1 MASGPISH
9 GEAMA
14 GVGHE
19 AEVRLEL
26 ERVLQSPPFRSSKRS
41 QQFLR
46 YVVEQALG
54 GHLENLK
61 ERVIGM
67 EVFERK
73 SSYDTSED
81 ATVRVA
87 ANEVRKRLAQC
98 YLEGPAAGVRI
109 QLPAGSYV
117 PEFTSGALAAT
128 ARLGAGRNWWW
139 AAAGGLAVLLAVWGG
154 WWATRGVG
162 PFERFWEPLVK
173 SPQPVLVCL
182 ANPMVFVQP
191 AQLHPEYRYEQRN
204 GAAPRSEAARQKGP
218 LTLEVMPMPD
228 QYVGAGDAYASSGLL
243 ALFASRGKATQL
255 RISNDISFADLRS
268 SPAVLIGAY
277 SNRWTMQMNKDVRFA
292 FDHFAVIDR
301 AQKKGYTLDDISADY
316 RSAQDYAIVTR
327 LFHSHTGESMVAAG
341 GITQYGTQSAA
352 EFLTRPEFLNQALKG
367 RKGWEQ
373 KNLQILIHCRVTGA
387 TPGPPEVVAVH
398 VW

>member
-1 MASGPISH
+1 MASGPVSH
-9 GEAMA
+9 GETAA
-14 GVGHE
+14 GAPGE

-81 ATVRVA
+81 ATVRVT

-117 PEFTSGALAAT
+117 PEFSIGAVTVVQSRVRQGRVWMAVGVLALAVAGWAGWRSMRAT
-128 ARLGAGRNWWW
+128 E
-139 AAAGGLAVLLAVWGG
+139 
-154 WWATRGVG
+154 
-162 PFERFWEPLVK
+162 PFERFWAPLVK

-191 AQLHPEYRYEQRN
+191 AQLHPEYRYEQQNRP
-204 GAAPRSEAARQKGP
+204 ASRTEASRPRGP

-243 ALFASRGKATQL
+243 ALFAGRGKATQL

-301 AQKKGYTLDDISADY
+301 AQKKGYTLDDISPDY

-352 EFLTRPEFLNQALKG
+352 EFLTKPEFLDQALKG